1 MGTPISGNGGKV
13 TVGNT
18 DIGDVLQWNLNI
30 TKPGTAY
37 TSNST
42 AQGRKRVAGNQD
54 CTGTIRYMLDSAAAL
69 PLAAGD
75 TPILTLVV
83 ASGKSYS
90 VNTAY
95 IESVDV
101 TVPIDSG
108 APVEHSASFSRN
120 GTITAP
126 TFP

>member
-18 DIGDVLQWNLNI
+18 DIGDVLEWELTI

-37 TSNST
+37 ASNST
-42 AQGRKRVAGNQD
+42 AQGKKRVAGNQD
-54 CTGTIRYMLDSAAAL
+54 ATGRIRYMLDSAAAL

-75 TPILTLVV
+75 TPVLTLVV
-83 ASGKSYS
+83 SSGKSYV

-95 IESVDV
+95 IESVGV

-108 APVEHSASFSRN
+108 APVEHTANFTHN
-120 GTITAP
+120 GAITPP